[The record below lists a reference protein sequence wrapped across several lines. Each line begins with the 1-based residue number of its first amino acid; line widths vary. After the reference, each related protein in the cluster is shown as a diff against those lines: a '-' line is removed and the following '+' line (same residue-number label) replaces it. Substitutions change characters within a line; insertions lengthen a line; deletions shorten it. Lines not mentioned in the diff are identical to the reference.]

1 MPYLACLPRLSFVP
15 ATAQQFRRSTYL
27 NPLESPLKNQHF
39 ALKTCQ
45 TIISESPAFECLP
58 DNANTQGLS
67 FQPIFIIWS
76 QTGSSFSPAFVWLPF
91 TFQRP
96 NHCLAHQ
103 PYHDLR
109 RRLSGT
115 TIHKNDHSAVYPHFS
130 GISGFTL
137 SQSHRTFHISG
148 CNISN
153 FFALHNPGNLL
164 HTFLNINTHLLFS
177 LVQIYR
183 PPVQPGSSVRKTLQS
198 S

>member
-1 MPYLACLPRLSFVP
+1 MPYLACLPRLSFMP

-27 NPLESPLKNQHF
+27 NPLESPHNINYF
-39 ALKTCQ
+39 T
-45 TIISESPAFECLP
+45 
-58 DNANTQGLS
+58 GLS
-67 FQPIFIIWS
+67 FLKARLWIACRS
-76 QTGSSFSPAFVWLPF
+76 RQTAQSRVFKSYLLEPNRAQFSLTFVWLPF

-115 TIHKNDHSAVYPHFS
+115 TIHKNDQSAVYPHFS

-137 SQSHRTFHISG
+137 SQSHHTFHISG

-164 HTFLNINTHLLFS
+164 HTFLHINTHLLFS

>member
-76 QTGSSFSPAFVWLPF
+76 QTGSSFSPAFVWLLC
-91 TFQRP
+91 TFQRA
-96 NHCLAHQ
+96 NHCLARQ

-130 GISGFTL
+130 GISDFTL
-137 SQSHRTFHISG
+137 SQSHRIFSRH
-148 CNISN
+148 NITN
-153 FFALHNPGNLL
+153 PFTIHNRSNLL
-164 HTFLNINTHLLFS
+164 HTFLHINTHLLFS

>member
-1 MPYLACLPRLSFVP
+1 MLFFNINTSLSMIIFVFCRADKTKNPALKARLWIACRSRQ
-15 ATAQQFRRSTYL
+15 TAQSRVFKSYLLEPNRAQFSLT
-27 NPLESPLKNQHF
+27 
-39 ALKTCQ
+39 
-45 TIISESPAFECLP
+45 
-58 DNANTQGLS
+58 
-67 FQPIFIIWS
+67 
-76 QTGSSFSPAFVWLPF
+76 FVWLPF

-115 TIHKNDHSAVYPHFS
+115 TIHKNDQSAVYPHFS

-137 SQSHRTFHISG
+137 SQSHHTFHISG

-153 FFALHNPGNLL
+153 FFTIHNRSNLL
-164 HTFLNINTHLLFS
+164 HTFLHINTHLLFS